1 MSTKCPKCFFANP
14 SDTNFC
20 GKCATPLSSPEEVT
34 HTKTLE
40 APLEE
45 FPRETLFAGRYQII
59 EELGRGGMG
68 KVFRVEDTK
77 VKEEVALKLINP
89 EIAANIKTIERFRNE
104 LKITRKIRHKN
115 ICGMYDLGE
124 DDGTYYITMEYVPGQ
139 NLKALIR
146 QSGQL
151 SIGTTI
157 SIGNQLCEGLTEAH
171 RLGVVHRDLKPSNIM
186 IDRVGN
192 AMILDFGV
200 ARSLKAD
207 SITDEGVMVGT
218 PEYMSPEQ
226 VEAKEVDHRS
236 DIYSFGIILYEMVTG
251 QVPFE
256 GDTSLSIAM
265 KHKSEIPKD
274 PREFNSQIP
283 DALSQVILKCMEKD
297 RQRRYQGIKELQT
310 EIEKIDTALTYPGI
324 SPATGFQV
332 KEKLDY
338 WGEKSIAVLPFSNL
352 SVEKEQEYFCDGLT
366 EEIIN
371 ALSHVRKLRVV
382 ARTSAFAFKGKDID
396 IREIGQRLNV
406 NTILEGSVRKSGDRM
421 RITAQLITVKDGYH
435 LWSARF
441 DRKLKDIFD
450 IQDEITLEIV
460 DKLKISLL
468 GVEKEQVAKRYTEN
482 PEAYTLLLKARYF
495 WDKRTRKGL
504 EQGIKFVK
512 EALEK
517 DPKYALAYTHLAGHL
532 TGLGWFGYIPPKNA
546 FPQAKAAALKALEI
560 DSKLPQAY
568 SALAWVSMLYD
579 WEWKAAESNLKEA
592 LALNPSLYNAHWGYG
607 VFLSIQ
613 IRFEEALKEYKMAL
627 KVDPLSLPLNSEL
640 GSCLWEA
647 GKYDE
652 AQEQF
657 QKTLDLDPNFGLAHF
672 YMGLVYN
679 NKGKHEQAILELR
692 KAIRL
697 TGGLSWGYGAL
708 GYTYAITGRTDEAKK
723 ILNQLKER
731 SKRRYIRPTAIVQI
745 YQGLEDIDRVFEW
758 LEKAIEDRDPVMPL
772 IRVIPEYESLKSDPR
787 YKTLMKKMNLV

>member
-1 MSTKCPKCFFANP
+1 
-14 SDTNFC
+14 
-20 GKCATPLSSPEEVT
+20 
-34 HTKTLE
+34 
-40 APLEE
+40 
-45 FPRETLFAGRYQII
+45 
-59 EELGRGGMG
+59 MG

-89 EIAANIKTIERFRNE
+89 DIAASIRTIERFRNE

-124 DDGTYYITMEYVPGQ
+124 EDGTYYITMEYVSGQ

-157 SIGNQLCEGLTEAH
+157 SIGKQLCEGLTEAH

-192 AMILDFGV
+192 AMIMDFGI
-200 ARSLKAD
+200 ARSLKTSA
-207 SITDEGVMVGT
+207 ITGEGVMIGT

-226 VEAKEVDHRS
+226 AEAKDIDHRS

-251 QVPFE
+251 KTPFE
-256 GDTSLSIAM
+256 GDTSLSIAV
-265 KHKSEIPKD
+265 KHKSEFPKD
-274 PREFNSQIP
+274 PREFNSQISE
-283 DALSQVILKCMEKD
+283 AFSQLILKCMEKR
-297 RQRRYQGIKELQT
+297 RQSRYQGIKELHT
-310 EIEKIDTALTYPGI
+310 EIEKIDAALTYTRTLPL
-324 SPATGFQV
+324 TGFQV
-332 KEKLDY
+332 KENLDY
-338 WGEKSIAVLPFSNL
+338 WAEKSIAVLPFSNL
-352 SVEKEQEYFCDGLT
+352 SPEKEQEYFCDGLT

-371 ALSHVRKLRVV
+371 ALSHIRKLRVV
-382 ARTSAFAFKGKDID
+382 ARTSAFAFKGKGID

-406 NTILEGSVRKSGDRM
+406 NTILEGSVRKSEDKM
-421 RITAQLITVKDGYH
+421 RITAQLITVNDGCH

-441 DRKLKDIFD
+441 DRELKDIFD

-460 DKLKISLL
+460 DKLKINLL
-468 GVEKEQVAKRYTEN
+468 GVEKEQVAKRYTED
-482 PEAYTLLLKARYF
+482 PEAYTLLMKARYF
-495 WDKRTRKGL
+495 WDRRTRIGL
-504 EQGIKFVK
+504 EKGIKYVN

-532 TGLGWFGYIPPKNA
+532 TGLGWFGFIPPKNA
-546 FPQAKAAALKALEI
+546 FPKAKAAALKALEI
-560 DSKLPQAY
+560 DGTLPQAY

-579 WEWKAAESNLKEA
+579 WDWEAAESNLKKA
-592 LALNPSLYNAHWGYG
+592 LALNPRLYNAHWGYG

-647 GKYDE
+647 GRDDE
-652 AQEQF
+652 ALEQF
-657 QKTLDLDPNFGLAHF
+657 RKTLELDPNFGLGHF
-672 YMGLVYN
+672 YMGMVFN

-692 KAIRL
+692 RAIRL
-697 TGGLSWGYGAL
+697 TGGLSWAYGAL
-708 GYTYAITGRTDEAKK
+708 GYTYAIIGKTDEAKK
-723 ILNQLKER
+723 ILNELKER
-731 SKRRYIRPTAIVQI
+731 SKRKYVRPTSIVQI
-745 YQGLEDIDRVFEW
+745 YQGLGDKEKVFEW
-758 LEKAIEDRDPVMPL
+758 IEKAIEDRDPVMPL
-772 IRVIPEYESLKSDPR
+772 IRVIPEFKSLKSDPR
-787 YKTLMKKMNLV
+787 YKTVLEKMNLV